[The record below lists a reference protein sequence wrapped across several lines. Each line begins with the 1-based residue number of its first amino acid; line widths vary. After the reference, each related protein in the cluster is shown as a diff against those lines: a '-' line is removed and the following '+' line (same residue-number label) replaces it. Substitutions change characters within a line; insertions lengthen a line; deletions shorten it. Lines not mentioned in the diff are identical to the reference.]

1 MKKQLKYLQENISN
15 INKLILFL
23 VSALFLVLL
32 LPKEVKFK
40 YEYIKGR
47 PWEHHDLTAPFNF
60 AIQKSVSELN
70 QEQAIIKSEVP
81 LYLVYNNDK
90 TEAGRQRAK
99 LAFKQGF
106 QEKYGQHTHNY
117 QINFNLFES
126 LYDTILNTGI
136 VGYNSDLEELPKD
149 ASVNLIRNN
158 IAFRTELNKLFNIK
172 AADEF
177 ITNYIEQQINRN
189 LDHAFILT
197 SIRDNLFQNVNYDAE
212 LSKKA
217 LNERLGMISLTRGMV
232 QEGEYIIR
240 KAEIVNANRFQI
252 LESLKDEYQT
262 RLGDS
267 SRLYYLIGG
276 QIILVLIILIIF
288 FAYMLLF
295 RFDIAEEN
303 KNMVLILLISG
314 LMISA
319 STVLLKYEPELIYAF
334 PFCLT
339 AVMVRAFFD
348 NRLALFVHT
357 IMILFVSFI
366 MPNSF
371 EFIFLQYVAGIITII
386 SIQQLQNRSQFFLTS
401 IWIFIAYSISYVGLL
416 MIQEGSFDNII
427 WMNFA
432 FYGIS
437 GMLIMFSYPL
447 IYLFEKL
454 FGKVTDVTLLELSN
468 TNRKLLRDLASD
480 APGTFQHSMQVANL
494 AEAGIYEIG
503 GNPLLVR
510 TGALYHDI
518 GKMNSPLF
526 FTENQST
533 GINPHDEL
541 SFDESARIVVNHVIS
556 GIEKAKKY
564 RLPEPIIDF
573 IRTHHGTRKAEY
585 FFLMQKKENPEEI
598 IDEND
603 YIYPGPKP
611 FSKETAVFMMAD
623 SVEAASRSLKFPDEQ
638 NIMGLINNIVNK
650 QLDDGQFDNAN
661 ITLRDISRVKRVFK
675 EKLMNIY
682 HARIAYPTEK

>member
-15 INKLILFL
+15 INKLILFI
-23 VSALFLVLL
+23 VSILFLVFLF
-32 LPKEVKFK
+32 PKEGKFRF
-40 YEYIKGR
+40 EFVNGR
-47 PWEHHDLTAPFNF
+47 PWEHRDLTAPFNF
-60 AIQKSVSELN
+60 AVQKSNAELEN
-70 QEQAIIKSEVP
+70 EQQIIRKEVP

-99 LAFKQGF
+99 LSFKQRF
-106 QEKYGQHTHNY
+106 EEKYGVNLRKY
-117 QINFNLFES
+117 QINFSFFEK
-126 LYDTILNTGI
+126 LYDSILNTGI
-136 VGYNSDLEELPKD
+136 VGYSNNLEELSKD
-149 ASVNLIRNN
+149 ASVVLIRNN
-158 IAFRTELNKLFNIK
+158 IAHRTELNRLFNVQS
-172 AADEF
+172 ADDY
-177 ITNYIEQQINRN
+177 ISTYIEQQVAKD
-189 LDHAFILT
+189 LDNTLILT
-197 SIRDNLFQNVNYDAE
+197 VVRNHLFQNVNYDEA

-217 LNERLGMISLTRGMV
+217 LDERLERISLTRGMI

-240 KAEIVNANRFQI
+240 KGEIVTASRYQI
-252 LESLKDEYQT
+252 LESLKDEYQS
-262 RLGDS
+262 RLGS
-267 SRLYYLIGG
+267 SNRFYYLLGG
-276 QIILVLIILIIF
+276 QIVLVLIILTIF

-303 KNMVLILLISG
+303 KNMVLVLLISG
-314 LMISA
+314 LLVFMTSMMI
-319 STVLLKYEPELIYAF
+319 KYQPDYVYAI

-339 AVMVRAFFD
+339 AVMIRAFFD
-348 NRLALFVHT
+348 NRLALFVHF
-357 IMILFVSFI
+357 IMILFLGFM

-371 EFIFLQYVAGIITII
+371 EFVFLQYVAGIITII

-401 IWIFIAYSISYVGLL
+401 IWIFMAYSISYLGMLL
-416 MIQEGSFDNII
+416 IQEGGFENIK
-427 WMNFA
+427 WLNFA

-437 GMLIMFSYPL
+437 GTLIMFSYPL

-468 TNRKLLRDLASD
+468 TNRKLLRDLSSE

-518 GKMNSPLF
+518 GKMGSPLF

-541 SFDESARIVVNHVIS
+541 AFDESARIVVNHVIS
-556 GIEKAKKY
+556 GIERAKKF

-585 FFLMQKKENPEEI
+585 FFLMQKKENPDEH
-598 IDEND
+598 IDEKD
-603 YIYPGPKP
+603 YAYPGPKP

-638 NIMGLINNIVNK
+638 NIMALINNIINK
-650 QLDDGQFDNAN
+650 QLEDGQFDNAN

-682 HARIAYPTEK
+682 HARIAYPDEK